1 MQANAIATDNN
12 FLTLD
17 NRLTEYAADGIVIE
31 YLDDPDSQ
39 NDLNNDHIAN
49 DDGGCAANGIL
60 STNSISALVKPMT
73 CNKFSEL
80 NHFITWLKQRLLNH
94 SIQFLFSADYLRDI
108 ANIKRK
114 AKFGI
119 PYHTERHFESNN
131 LDVYKILSSDDL
143 VHILED
149 NYHNEQMQFGING
162 SDDGEMVNMD
172 QYLISIASISYDESF
187 KPCIRCAVNHRIS

>member
-1 MQANAIATDNN
+1 MKVLRADRCQCCNTLLDIDAHNIFDENGKAQNLAGLLHDNIGKQLDERDGINYAICDSCWQQLLQCHAFKQKCMQANAIATDNN

-80 NHFITWLKQRLLNH
+80 NHLIT
-94 SIQFLFSADYLRDI
+94 
-108 ANIKRK
+108 
-114 AKFGI
+114 
-119 PYHTERHFESNN
+119 
-131 LDVYKILSSDDL
+131 
-143 VHILED
+143 
-149 NYHNEQMQFGING
+149 
-162 SDDGEMVNMD
+162 
-172 QYLISIASISYDESF
+172 
-187 KPCIRCAVNHRIS
+187 